1 MRELNRRINNQFASA
16 IDLISVQAVRAEGAE
31 AKAVLADAVEL
42 LHAHAGVRR
51 ALLMPRY
58 GILIDA
64 ARYLRK
70 LCWALRGAGLERLN
84 IQLTLKG
91 DRLPLESER
100 CWRLGLIVHELVT
113 NAEKQA
119 CFDARSG
126 AINIELV
133 RTDGLLECVVSD
145 NLSATRA
152 RHRQQIVGDLA
163 RTLNGRI
170 KHGTG
175 ADLRSVVI
183 SFPLTERERRASGA
197 INSRRLRSSRQVR
210 MMASDALGEGGNKPL
225 GGSGRCQFASAQDPE
240 RAVRA
245 GQANWRHPAARTCWA
260 GCCHPLYRE
269 TCDDQSITVRT
280 KPTSLECPA
289 NSGRGI

>member
-1 MRELNRRINNQFASA
+1 MTTLNFVPPVIELETLLRELNRRINNQFASA

-84 IQLTLKG
+84 IQLTLRG

-175 ADLRSVVI
+175 ADLGSVVI

-210 MMASDALGEGGNKPL
+210 MMASNALGEGGN
-225 GGSGRCQFASAQDPE
+225 SRSTAAASAQD
-240 RAVRA
+240 RNVLSARA
-245 GQANWRHPAARTCWA
+245 GELASPCRTDVL
-260 GCCHPLYRE
+260 GGLLSPSLQG
-269 TCDDQSITVRT
+269 DVR
-280 KPTSLECPA
+280 
-289 NSGRGI
+289 